1 VAVQEPMEEYLLVD
15 GYNIIFAWDEL
26 KALASFSLD
35 AARDQLIALMCD
47 FNGMRNLRLILVF
60 DAYRVAGGR
69 GSVEKRGNVDIVYT
83 KEAETAD
90 AYIEKAAYE
99 LRNKRRVRVATSD
112 GMEQLIIL
120 ASGALR
126 ISAREFRQEVEQT
139 EGELKAFLERNA
151 ALSNGNPVSETMREA
166 MRRLKE
172 KTDRGEN

>member
-1 VAVQEPMEEYLLVD
+1 M
-15 GYNIIFAWDEL
+15 
-26 KALASFSLD
+26 
-35 AARDQLIALMCD
+35 
-47 FNGMRNLRLILVF
+47 
-60 DAYRVAGGR
+60 
-69 GSVEKRGNVDIVYT
+69 EKRGNIDIVYT

-151 ALSNGNPVSETMREA
+151 ALSNGNPVSEAMREA